1 MNFKCNVSWLRSGA
15 NPYSV
20 WEQRYDVQCGSVH
33 SPRRRPPP
41 LEAVGGASI
50 VISVWSVVLRNYRF
64 QLFDKRPELLGG
76 ALLLS
81 LWLQESEQHKKDIK
95 LC

>member
-33 SPRRRPPP
+33 SPRRGPPP
-41 LEAVGGASI
+41 LEAAGGAAI

-76 ALLLS
+76 AILLS
-81 LWLQESEQHKKDIK
+81 LWLQESDQHNRDIT

>member
-41 LEAVGGASI
+41 LEAAGGAAI

-76 ALLLS
+76 AILLS
-81 LWLQESEQHKKDIK
+81 LWLQESEQHKRDIT